1 MATFR
6 RSAATVALALSPVA
20 AATPAETQEH
30 VDEMQIEVGELVFD
44 AVVAGPRDGPVVFM
58 LHGFPQSA
66 YEWRYQIPALA
77 SMGFRVIAPDQRGY
91 SPGARPQGVEAY
103 AIPSL
108 VGDLIGMADAVGAE
122 EFHVVGHDWGAVVA
136 WFAGLRHPG
145 RVLSLVPISVPHP
158 FAFAQAIADPD
169 GQQARMSGY
178 METFRSEG
186 AEHMFLAN
194 DAAVLRAMY
203 EGTSL
208 DGCGRLKRH
217 SAATN

>member
-44 AVVAGPRDGPVVFM
+44 AVVDGPEDGPVVFM

-66 YEWRYQIPALA
+66 YEWRYQIPVLA

-122 EFHVVGHDWGAVVA
+122 HLVVVSGWECTL
-136 WFAGLRHPG
+136 LR
-145 RVLSLVPISVPHP
+145 
-158 FAFAQAIADPD
+158 
-169 GQQARMSGY
+169 
-178 METFRSEG
+178 ET
-186 AEHMFLAN
+186 
-194 DAAVLRAMY
+194 LR
-203 EGTSL
+203 
-208 DGCGRLKRH
+208 
-217 SAATN
+217 N